1 MLFIYM
7 AMLDS
12 EDEKE
17 TFAQIYNTYSQPM
30 YQIAYAVLQDVQ
42 EAEDAVQISFEK
54 IILHIDKFLD
64 TPCSKMRSLIVII
77 VRNTAVDLMRKRRS
91 IPMDFEDEAVQTA
104 LDLTACD
111 EDHMNREMLV
121 HAIGQLKEKYAS
133 ALELKYWHGFTEREI
148 AAFLNISAKAAN
160 SRLVRGR
167 GMLRKLLEQEANQ
180 FDK

>member
-64 TPCSKMRSLIVII
+64 TPCSKMRSLIVI
-77 VRNTAVDLMRKRRS
+77 THTMR
-91 IPMDFEDEAVQTA
+91 
-104 LDLTACD
+104 
-111 EDHMNREMLV
+111 
-121 HAIGQLKEKYAS
+121 
-133 ALELKYWHGFTEREI
+133 
-148 AAFLNISAKAAN
+148 
-160 SRLVRGR
+160 
-167 GMLRKLLEQEANQ
+167 
-180 FDK
+180 